1 MVTAGG
7 KEKGRTLGSGPF
19 SKAFENLELD
29 PALRVA
35 LDVVVIRH
43 FDGSPTAVAL
53 DVVLARQVFLA
64 MAFGVVL
71 LLGLKPLALFRHVD
85 PFPLGDLRV
94 SRL

>member
-1 MVTAGG
+1 M
-7 KEKGRTLGSGPF
+7 GSGPF
-19 SKAFENLELD
+19 SKAFENLELG
-29 PALRVA
+29 PAPRVA
-35 LDVVVIRH
+35 LDVVVVRH
-43 FDGSPTAVAL
+43 IDAAPATVAL
-53 DVVLARQVFLA
+53 DVVLARQVFLP

>member
-1 MVTAGG
+1 M
-7 KEKGRTLGSGPF
+7 GSGPF
-19 SKAFENLELD
+19 SKAFENLELG
-29 PALRVA
+29 PAPRVA
-35 LDVVVIRH
+35 LDVVVVVRH
-43 FDGSPTAVAL
+43 IDAAPATVAL
-53 DVVLARQVFLA
+53 DVVLARQVFLP